1 MIDEPLNAFAHAN
14 ISGRAGVLSNSDFV
28 ARILLADEHYEISTG
43 GGARYTQRRRCDEQ
57 DDADI
62 FIDARSPL
70 ILAILKWAAAAHQKA
85 QAAFA
90 ASSTGGERTLPRKI
104 VFDTTNAT
112 YFANVKQTL
121 SLHGW
126 EVVDRPVNR
135 ASTNSTAAEEPLANL
150 PRLLYFSNSQD
161 TVNELRS
168 LVVSGM
174 TDVSLTCTLLDSYEG
189 ACHTAQV
196 CVNHHPTSLESA
208 DTFMYARQDLQLWNH
223 LAVGESAAQ
232 APYQHVILMVRA
244 RSLWPESAV
253 QSCMMTSLQR
263 CGGVSA
269 TGSRSHRSNRVWM
282 TVFAVQI
289 HRCDLRRQGGDKGW
303 RQVADKEQHLRRHG
317 QIG

>member
-1 MIDEPLNAFAHAN
+1 M
-14 ISGRAGVLSNSDFV
+14 GRAGVLSNVDFV

-43 GGARYTQRRRCDEQ
+43 GGARYTQRQRCNEQ

-70 ILAILKWAAAAHQKA
+70 ILAILKWAAATHQKA

-90 ASSTGGERTLPRKI
+90 ASSTAGQKTLPKKI

-135 ASTNSTAAEEPLANL
+135 GSSNDTAAEEPALANL

-174 TDVSLTCTLLDSYEG
+174 TDVSLTCALLDSYEG
-189 ACHTAQV
+189 AYRTSHV
-196 CVNHHPTSLESA
+196 CLHRHPTLLELANS
-208 DTFMYARQDLQLWNH
+208 FMYVRQDPQLWSH
-223 LAVGESAAQ
+223 LADGESA
-232 APYQHVILMVRA
+232 PRVLYHLVMLMVRKQ
-244 RSLWPESAV
+244 SLLPESAV

-263 CGGVSA
+263 CDAVSA
-269 TGSRSHRSNRVWM
+269 PGSRSRRSNRVWM
-282 TVFAVQI
+282 RVFVVQI
-289 HRCDLRRQGGDKGW
+289 HRCNVRRQDVDKG
-303 RQVADKEQHLRRHG
+303 
-317 QIG
+317 